1 MKRKI
6 DCIWKR
12 CILAVLILTL
22 LVVSVNISSLSVYA
36 EETDNNFEK
45 VTFSLNSDMVEDS
58 SIDLYAKDSVYYIT
72 TGDLCRLTRCKQFI
86 DEETGIISIT
96 QGIWKTE
103 FDIINQTFQD
113 GCQTI
118 NTTILEVSSNE
129 LAVPALMFLNYY
141 QTAEAFIKDE
151 TLYCRMTGFTAWE
164 TLDVDYN
171 NSLLDIHKLYG
182 GKGNVIF
189 SLSLDVLMDFITG
202 DISTSD
208 VYLSDALLSSL
219 KVDISEYDAVKNY
232 LDVLQNEL
240 YSDLHSVE
248 GTDFIN
254 AVGNIVSSVS
264 SPTEWYIERFYNM
277 KEKNIVRIAKEARE
291 ADYHKAV
298 TTCGEKFY
306 DAVKDKN
313 KALVEAEQFFD
324 NMDQVMFLAS
334 VAAETANQMKYVNA
348 TNNLVYDVMGTENLN
363 YLGISADDNSWVKLA
378 NNYSNVLKT
387 GWDQI
392 ESEGLKLFTDDTFWN
407 KLIGS
412 NVSTAA
418 GLADGVWELSLNTA
432 RIVAKLYPVT
442 KSTIEGFE
450 ADRRAICLA
459 GLQQNVY
466 AVAKTTRSR
475 WEGQKDDPEIYQK
488 YIQAHELYCRVSIAL
503 YENLIS
509 MVDEFGKDK
518 DYWADLFQ
526 SRIDKL
532 AVSLYQ
538 LTTIQDD
545 GIQSCL
551 PLDLENFSVNSDEG
565 NIFEELPSTFGFSSG
580 AGAWGTT
587 LHIAA
592 DGTFDGQYMDS
603 DMGSTG
609 PGYANGTTYICD
621 FTGKFT
627 VPQKV
632 SENIYSMTLE
642 ELNVNSPSGN
652 EYYENE
658 IRYITSDPYGLD
670 NASEFYI
677 FMPGANL
684 DELPEQFLSW
694 SYLNR
699 DIRSTLPFGY
709 YGIYNVGGE
718 EGFVGMSENNIWS
731 GNYMYYYQ
739 SRRSALWPSYSNVSH
754 LLFWPEDGAAI
765 LDLSFAWNNDD
776 QTEFDAYDNNGT
788 GNYHISVQISED
800 AQKATVSVTS
810 ENGIDFTSWGGTA
823 DGQFTAEYNN
833 EL

>member
-6 DCIWKR
+6 DCTWKR
-12 CILAVLILTL
+12 CISAVLILTL
-22 LVVSVNISSLSVYA
+22 LVVSVNISSLSIYA
-36 EETDNNFEK
+36 EVIDNSFEK

-58 SIDLYAKDSVYYIT
+58 SIDLYYKDSIYYIT
-72 TGDLCRLTRCKQFI
+72 TTDLCRLTRCKQFI
-86 DEETGIISIT
+86 DEEKGVISIT

-103 FDIINQTFQD
+103 FDIMNQTFED

-141 QTAEAFIKDE
+141 QAAEAFIKDE

-164 TLDVDYN
+164 ALDVDYD
-171 NSLLDIHKLYG
+171 NSLIDIHKLYG
-182 GKGNVIF
+182 GKGNIIF
-189 SLSLDVLMDFITG
+189 SLSLDVLMDFIMG
-202 DISTSD
+202 DISTSN
-208 VYLSDALLSSL
+208 VYLSDALLTSL
-219 KVDISEYDAVKNY
+219 KVDISECDAVKNY
-232 LDVLQNEL
+232 LNDLQNEL
-240 YSDLHSVE
+240 YSDLHSIE
-248 GTDFIN
+248 GTDFIDT
-254 AVGNIVSSVS
+254 AGTIMSEIS
-264 SPTEWYIERFYNM
+264 SPTEWYIKRFYNM
-277 KEKNIVRIAKEARE
+277 KEKDIIRIANAAYEAGN
-291 ADYHKAV
+291 HKAV
-298 TTCGEKFY
+298 TNCGEEFY
-306 DAVKDKN
+306 DAVKNKN
-313 KALVEAEQFFD
+313 IALAEAEQFFKD
-324 NMDQVMFLAS
+324 MDYVMLLAS

-348 TNNLVYDVMGTENLN
+348 TNNLVYDVLGTENLN

-378 NNYSNVLKT
+378 ANYSNVLKT
-387 GWDQI
+387 GWNQI
-392 ESEGLKLFTDDTFWN
+392 ESEGLKLFTDETFWN

-418 GLADGVWELSLNTA
+418 GLANGVWEFSLNTA
-432 RIVAKLYPVT
+432 RIVAKLYPLT
-442 KSTIEGFE
+442 KSTIKGFE

-466 AVAKTTRSR
+466 EVAKTVRSK
-475 WEGQKDDPEIYQK
+475 WEGQKDNYEIYSK

-503 YENLIS
+503 YENLMS

-518 DYWADLFQ
+518 DYWTNLFQ

-538 LTTIQDD
+538 MTSIQDD
-545 GIQSCL
+545 GIRSCL
-551 PLDLENFSVNSDEG
+551 PLDLEIFSANSNEG
-565 NIFEELPSTFGFSSG
+565 NVFEQLPSTFGFSSG

-587 LHIAA
+587 LHIAL

-609 PGYANGTTYICD
+609 PGYENGTIYICD

-627 VPQKV
+627 TPQKV
-632 SENIYSMTLE
+632 GENIYSMTLE
-642 ELNVNSPSGN
+642 KLNVNSPAGN
-652 EYYENE
+652 EYYENG

-670 NASEFYI
+670 NAGEFYI
-677 FMPGANL
+677 FMPGVNL
-684 DELPEQFLSW
+684 AELPEQFLSW
-694 SYLNR
+694 SHLNR
-699 DIRSTLPFGY
+699 DIRSTLPSGY

-800 AQKATVSVTS
+800 AQKVTVSVTS
-810 ENGIDFTSWGGTA
+810 ENGMDFTSWGGSA

>member
-6 DCIWKR
+6 DCIRKR
-12 CILAVLILTL
+12 CMSAVLILAL

-36 EETDNNFEK
+36 EEADNNFEK

-86 DEETGIISIT
+86 DEEKGIISIT

-103 FDIINQTFQD
+103 FDIMNQTFRD
-113 GCQTI
+113 GCQTV

-141 QTAEAFIKDE
+141 QTVEAFIKDK

-164 TLDVDYN
+164 ALDIDYN
-171 NSLLDIHKLYG
+171 NSLTDIHKLYG

-189 SLSLDVLMDFITG
+189 SLSLDVLMDFIMG

-219 KVDISEYDAVKNY
+219 KVDVSEYDAVKNY
-232 LDVLQNEL
+232 LNVLQNEL

-264 SPTEWYIERFYNM
+264 SPTEWYIKRFYNM
-277 KEKNIVRIAKEARE
+277 KEKDIVRIAEAALE
-291 ADYHKAV
+291 AGNHKAV
-298 TTCGEKFY
+298 TNCGGKFY

-313 KALVEAEQFFD
+313 NALVEAEQFFD
-324 NMDQVMFLAS
+324 NMDQVLFLAS
-334 VAAETANQMKYVNA
+334 IAAETANQMKYVNA

-363 YLGISADDNSWVKLA
+363 YLGISDDNSWVKLA

-407 KLIGS
+407 NLIGS

-418 GLADGVWELSLNTA
+418 GLADGGWELSLNTA
-432 RIVAKLYPVT
+432 RIVAKLYPLT

-466 AVAKTTRSR
+466 EVAKTTRSR

-488 YIQAHELYCRVSIAL
+488 YVQAHELYCRVSIAL

-518 DYWADLFQ
+518 DYWTNLFQ
-526 SRIDKL
+526 SRIDNL

-538 LTTIQDD
+538 LTAIQDD

-565 NIFEELPSTFGFSSG
+565 NIFEQLPSTFGFSSG

-587 LHIAA
+587 LHIAS

-627 VPQKV
+627 IPQKV
-632 SENIYSMTLE
+632 SENIYSMSLE
-642 ELNVNSPSGN
+642 ELNVNSPAGN

-670 NASEFYI
+670 NAGEFYI
-677 FMPGANL
+677 YMPGANL

-699 DIRSTLPFGY
+699 DIRSTLPSGY

-765 LDLSFAWNNDD
+765 LDLSFTWSNDD
-776 QTEFDAYDNNGT
+776 QTEFDAYDNNGS
-788 GNYHISVQISED
+788 GNYHISVQISDD

-810 ENGIDFTSWGGTA
+810 ENGMDFTSWGGTT